1 MVKWFTATKEG
12 EPKPELM
19 DDWDQRLVVTLME
32 VNDEGTKLTLKQV
45 AEKDQVRFFIKVQV
59 LNIDIEF
66 CSGLPKIA

>member
-1 MVKWFTATKEG
+1 
-12 EPKPELM
+12 M

>member
-1 MVKWFTATKEG
+1 MG

-45 AEKDQVRFFIKVQV
+45 AEKDQVRFNIILVFIKIKLSVVCQR
-59 LNIDIEF
+59 
-66 CSGLPKIA
+66 